1 MLYLY
6 DIKISSDVYYQ
17 CFPEDNFKIKAL
29 VYGTFFLDTRQSVLV
44 AADAFHWLAHG
55 FGNMKILSETF
66 ITPFDTPMLGGI
78 VAFVGQTFFC
88 WRIRVLHKSWWLP
101 SVVFFV
107 SRLERLDLNRD
118 PNVFAVPLQ
127 VTVVSLVGGIACS
140 IGAFQVADLL
150 RLRRGEITSTDD
162 VLTRIVRLT
171 VETNAVT
178 ASVAIISVVC
188 ILVVT
193 NVPTMFMTPTY
204 IIGKLY
210 SNTLLAV
217 LNNRIYMSSRGTFP
231 RRRIFPST
239 EIEVQFRQTPSES
252 SQGGTTETLPDSRA
266 GPYGIQVFRE
276 VEITKDIPPQNVVP
290 RHPCQN
296 FDCQQ

>member
-1 MLYLY
+1 MNSTSQMNPSVLPIPSDIASIAGPPLIGVMLVWFLY
-6 DIKISSDVYYQ
+6 GIMVMQVYVYYQ

-127 VTVVSLVGGIACS
+127 VTVVSLMMFPPQ
-140 IGAFQVADLL
+140 AFQVADVNRLVTLKWQAFLWLGGSALTDTLIAIVMTILLL

-178 ASVAIISVVC
+178 GT
-188 ILVVT
+188 VT
-193 NVPTMFMTPTY
+193 F
-204 IIGKLY
+204 
-210 SNTLLAV
+210 
-217 LNNRIYMSSRGTFP
+217 
-231 RRRIFPST
+231 
-239 EIEVQFRQTPSES
+239 
-252 SQGGTTETLPDSRA
+252 
-266 GPYGIQVFRE
+266 
-276 VEITKDIPPQNVVP
+276 
-290 RHPCQN
+290 
-296 FDCQQ
+296 